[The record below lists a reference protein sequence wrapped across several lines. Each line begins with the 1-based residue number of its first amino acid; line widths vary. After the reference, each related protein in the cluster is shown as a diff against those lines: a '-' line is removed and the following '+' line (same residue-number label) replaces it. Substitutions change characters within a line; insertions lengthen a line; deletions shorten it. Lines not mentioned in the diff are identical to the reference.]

1 MTTTQLTEL
10 RRVRSLLLA
19 HVIAPKPWTQP
30 ERIRAMAEVVGLLG
44 DLEDLEE
51 QRQREES
58 AIMFLEAVR
67 AMSQR
72 RG

>member
-30 ERIRAMAEVVGLLG
+30 ERIRAMAEVV
-44 DLEDLEE
+44 DLEE

-67 AMSQR
+67 AMSAR
-72 RG
+72 RR